1 MDKIGRIWSMKTYRI
16 KQVSKITG
24 LSKEVLRVWEKRYRL
39 VSPERG
45 PNRYRIYSEEDVNL
59 LIYLAQETQKGQ
71 TIGDLAILGR
81 EELIRRMNQ
90 ETTVE
95 PSVEI
100 PVTDSLIKDL
110 EATLVPL
117 DRISFE
123 KKLNEIFS
131 LLPFADVFQRV
142 LVPLQIRVG
151 ELWFEGKLSIAT
163 EHYVTAQVKQKLFAV
178 MNMMSNEKGPKV
190 VLACPPWELHE
201 IGSQMVAFHATSVG
215 CQSIFLGANLPTEDL
230 IQFCQ
235 STQPE
240 VVILSFTAPVSD
252 SNGRIYLAEISKN
265 LVPICDVWIGGQAI
279 KNLIAFIDNKKIK
292 PIKNFQELDAR
303 LNELFQSTS

>member
-1 MDKIGRIWSMKTYRI
+1 MKTYRI
-16 KQVSKITG
+16 KQVAKITG

-45 PNRYRIYSEEDVNL
+45 PNRYRIYSQEDVNL
-59 LIYLAQETQKGQ
+59 LNYLAKETENGQ
-71 TIGDLAILGR
+71 AIGDLAVLGR
-81 EELIRRMNQ
+81 DELLRRMNQ
-90 ETTVE
+90 EKNVSERPQNVT
-95 PSVEI
+95 
-100 PVTDSLIKDL
+100 PVMDSWIKDL

-117 DRISFE
+117 NRIHFE
-123 KKLNEIFS
+123 KKLNEIFT

-151 ELWFEGKLSIAT
+151 ELWFEGKISIAE

-201 IGSQMVAFHATSVG
+201 IGSQMVAYHCSSMG

-230 IQFCQ
+230 IQFCK
-235 STQPE
+235 SAQPQ

-252 SNGRIYLAEISKN
+252 SNGRAYLGEISKS
-265 LVPICDVWIGGQAI
+265 LTPLCQVWVGGQGI
-279 KNLIAFIDNKKIK
+279 SNLDPFIDGDKIK
-292 PIKNFQELDAR
+292 SIKNFQELDAL
-303 LNELFQSTS
+303 LNELLQSTF